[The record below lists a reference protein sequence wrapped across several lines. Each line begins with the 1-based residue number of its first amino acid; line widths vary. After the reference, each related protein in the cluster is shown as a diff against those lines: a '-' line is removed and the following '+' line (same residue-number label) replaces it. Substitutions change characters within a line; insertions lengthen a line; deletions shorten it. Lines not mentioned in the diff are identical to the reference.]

1 MRNDGIALKNKKSSN
16 KCCKRLKEVM
26 GWENW
31 NSYCVELLTVVWH
44 FSAFTTKILVPE
56 LKAGL
61 KENAQRVFLCNV
73 HCSCDYGCV
82 PTAISPWQCD
92 EQLLYICWHTHTQRH
107 TGTPNC
113 SAHNPNEWNA
123 FPPEND
129 DKTLQLTTT
138 CCHIASSRGFENLHS
153 FRFIPAFPFVIY
165 DTSMQQGKENLKEH
179 TIVAAWWCWVRNG
192 MFHDVSEF
200 RTGGHKKR
208 DVAVEIRWIFAWI
221 YHRK

>member
-1 MRNDGIALKNKKSSN
+1 MCIVLAIMVA
-16 KCCKRLKEVM
+16 CRLLSVHDNVM
-26 GWENW
+26 
-31 NSYCVELLTVVWH
+31 NSYCIFV
-44 FSAFTTKILVPE
+44 
-56 LKAGL
+56 G
-61 KENAQRVFLCNV
+61 
-73 HCSCDYGCV
+73 
-82 PTAISPWQCD
+82 
-92 EQLLYICWHTHTQRH
+92 THTRRH

-123 FPPEND
+123 FPPENH

-138 CCHIASSRGFENLHS
+138 RCHIASSRGFENLHS

-200 RTGGHKKR
+200 RTGGHKKKGCCGGNKM
-208 DVAVEIRWIFAWI
+208 DICMDLP
-221 YHRK
+221 